1 MRKKTIG
8 ILFILSVILLLVAI
22 GLVVA
27 GLIGSTSVYDP
38 YTGNNN
44 ITSIGHP
51 ALLIAGIILYALAFV
66 PFVVAWIGALVNLAR
81 LQQWVWFVLM
91 FVFSGICLIVYLF
104 AGPETASVPHYPQ
117 YAPRSDQPFQP
128 PQNYS
133 S

>member
-1 MRKKTIG
+1 MRKRTIG
-8 ILFILSVILLLVAI
+8 ILYILSVVLFLVGI
-22 GLVVA
+22 GLFVA

-44 ITSIGHP
+44 ITSMGHP
-51 ALLIAGIILYALAFV
+51 TLVIAGIILYMLAFV
-66 PFVVAWIGALVNLAR
+66 PFLIAWIGALVNLAR

-91 FVFSGICLIVYLF
+91 FLFSPICLIVYLF
-104 AGPETASVPHYPQ
+104 AGPETSNVFRYPDYSSQ
-117 YAPRSDQPFQP
+117 QPPPFQP